1 MSEAAP
7 SASAAA
13 QRRFL
18 TFRTAQTLY
27 ALPAEAVS
35 EVIRLPALA
44 RVPHAPHALLGLANL
59 RGGVI
64 PVASLPRLLGDK
76 DTSVGAGARALV
88 LSGAHPMAL
97 AVDAVETVIAVDAD
111 EVETDQAALAAEP
124 GEALLAVVRAG
135 ESGAAKVLDLQN
147 LLAAAFVQPAQSIPG
162 RAAHAPRATGTIEAA
177 EIDPVKLVVFDV
189 AGQSFALDLDA
200 VDELIDAPAEIARAP
215 KAEALVIGVADH
227 RGALLPLFSLRA
239 LLGLAGDAEDAERK
253 VVVTWV
259 RGARAGLVVDR
270 LRAVSTTSPDR
281 IEPTPAA
288 LAARIG
294 GETRVT
300 AMVRGEDGRLVSILS
315 PESLFRDE
323 VMQRLIAKADTTG
336 PQADDTEV
344 KEISVLV
351 FRLDGDEYALP
362 IEAVDEVGA
371 APSQITRL
379 PKAPAFL
386 EGVINLR
393 GEVLPVID
401 QRRRFDLPAAP
412 SEEGRRLV
420 IVRTIGRRAALIVD
434 SVAEVLRRPA
444 EAVTPPPALAGEA
457 GRLVLGV
464 INLDAAG
471 RMLLLLDPAELLSQA
486 ERALL
491 DALDKDGGPASR

>member
-13 QRRFL
+13 PRRFL

-44 RVPHAPHALLGLANL
+44 RVPQAPHALLGLANL

-64 PVASLPRLLGDK
+64 PVASLPRLLGGK

-88 LSGAHPMAL
+88 LSGAYPMAL
-97 AVDAVETVIAVDAD
+97 AVDAVETVIAVDSD
-111 EVETDQAALAAEP
+111 KVETDQAALAAEP

-135 ESGAAKVLDLQN
+135 ETGAAKVLDLQS
-147 LLAAAFVQPAQSIPG
+147 LLAAAFVIPVKTAPS
-162 RAAHAPRATGTIEAA
+162 RAAETRREAARIEAA
-177 EIDPVKLVVFDV
+177 VIDLVKLVVFDV

-200 VDELIDAPAEIARAP
+200 VDELIDAPLEIARAP
-215 KAEALVIGVADH
+215 RAEALVIGVADH
-227 RGALLPLFSLRA
+227 RGALLPLFSLRG
-239 LLGLAGDAEDAERK
+239 LLGLSGEAEDAEGK
-253 VVVTWV
+253 VVVTRM

-270 LRAVSTTSPDR
+270 LRAVTTTAPDR

-294 GETRVT
+294 GEARVKS
-300 AMVRGEDGRLVSILS
+300 MVRGEDGRLVSILS
-315 PESLFRDE
+315 PETLFREE
-323 VMQRLIAKADTTG
+323 VMQRLAATADITG
-336 PQADDTEV
+336 PQADATEI
-344 KEISVLV
+344 EQISVLV

-362 IEAVDEVGA
+362 IEAVDEVVA
-371 APSQITRL
+371 APAQIARL

-401 QRRRFDLPAAP
+401 QRRRFDMPTAP
-412 SEEGRRLV
+412 SKEGRLV
-420 IVRTIGRRAALIVD
+420 IVRTTGRRAALIVD

-444 EAVTPPPALAGEA
+444 EAVTPPPELAGEA

-464 INLDAAG
+464 INLEATG
-471 RMLLLLDPAELLSQA
+471 RMLLLLDPAELLNQA

-491 DALDKDGGPASR
+491 DALDTHGGPASR